1 MKSSRLL
8 LLALIIAAVLPHAGI
23 AGLRIGDQVPAKD
36 VKMKNVDGRDT
47 SISNAVGDA
56 GILVVF
62 ACNHCPFVKAW
73 QDRIVSMANACLLN
87 KIGVILINS
96 NDPAV
101 DLEDDF
107 LHMKSQA
114 ETQNYRFPYVADD
127 TSDVARAFGARR
139 TPEAFLFDAKGVLIY
154 HGGIDDNAFDAD
166 SATKHYLKD
175 AIDALIAGHEV
186 EIKETKSQGC
196 SIAFRARE
204 ETR

>member
-1 MKSSRLL
+1 MKSARLL
-8 LLALIIAAVLPHAGI
+8 LLAFILVSVWPHAGI
-23 AGLRIGDQVPAKD
+23 AGLKIGDQIPVKD
-36 VKMKNVDGRDT
+36 VKMKNVDGRDI
-47 SISNAVGDA
+47 SISNVVGN
-56 GILVVF
+56 GGTLVVF

-73 QDRIVSMANACLLN
+73 QDRIVSLANTCLLN
-87 KIGVILINS
+87 RIGVILINS

-107 LHMKSQA
+107 VHMKSQA
-114 ETQNYRFPYVADD
+114 ETQNYRFPYVVDD

-139 TPEAFLFDAKGVLIY
+139 TPEAFLFDAKGALIY

-196 SIAFRARE
+196 SIAFRPKE